1 MSNGQRGLK
10 AAIVFSLVA
19 FCTAW
24 PSVSGSAPPRETLH
38 AVASLPPF
46 ISGRFPAA
54 RAFERI
60 ADGSFYV
67 FDPRAH
73 AVYGVDAAMR
83 KATRIVQ
90 IGGEQG
96 RVLQPT
102 AFASE
107 STGTFA
113 IADAPNRERIQI
125 FASDGTFLSGFFPS
139 GAPRFEVVLDG
150 LVLGGV
156 GSLQYD
162 GEHLLI
168 SEPAGGALI
177 SEYSASGDPLRSF
190 GTLRPS
196 ALLGA
201 PRASVEG
208 REMSQT
214 DPELVTLLNTGLP
227 LFDPQGGYA
236 FVFQTGVPL
245 FRRYDR
251 NGELLFERHIEGP
264 EIDPLV
270 NNLPTTWPAR
280 PAGSHE
286 IPVQHPIV
294 RTAAFD
300 RQGNLWVAFVLPYI
314 YVYDPAGEKIRTIQL
329 HTPSGVLAATSLFFD
344 ERGDLLV
351 TPGCYVFEP

>member
-1 MSNGQRGLK
+1 MTRRALLRLVLALG
-10 AAIVFSLVA
+10 AAPFSSPSA
-19 FCTAW
+19 F
-24 PSVSGSAPPRETLH
+24 SAPPREINSSPSASPREPSPRETLH
-38 AVASLPPF
+38 SVASLPPF

-54 RAFERI
+54 RAFERL

-73 AVYGVDAAMR
+73 AVYAVDAAMR
-83 KATRIVQ
+83 KATRIIQ
-90 IGGEQG
+90 IGSESG

-107 STGTFA
+107 SSGTFA
-113 IADAPNRERIQI
+113 VADAPNHERIQI

-177 SEYSASGDPLRSF
+177 SEYSAAGDPIRSF
-190 GTLRPS
+190 GVLRDT
-196 ALLGA
+196 
-201 PRASVEG
+201 
-208 REMSQT
+208 SQA
-214 DPELVTLLNTGLP
+214 DPEVVTLLNTGLP

-251 NGELLFERHIEGP
+251 NGQLLFERHIEGP

-270 NNLPTTWPAR
+270 NNLPTTWPSR

-300 RQGNLWVAFVLPYI
+300 RQGNLWVALVLPDI
-314 YVYDPAGEKIRTIQL
+314 YVYDPAGEKIRTIEL
-329 HTPSGVLAATSLFFD
+329 RTPAGVLAATSLFFD
-344 ERGDLLV
+344 ARGRLLV
-351 TPGCYVFEP
+351 TPGCYVFNP